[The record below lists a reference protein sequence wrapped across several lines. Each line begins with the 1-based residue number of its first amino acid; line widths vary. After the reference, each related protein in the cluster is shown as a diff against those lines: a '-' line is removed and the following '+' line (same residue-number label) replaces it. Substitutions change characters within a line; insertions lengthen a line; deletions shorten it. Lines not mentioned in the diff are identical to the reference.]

1 MKIVDTKGLRCPAP
15 LIKTRQALNEASA
28 GESLQIITDND
39 TSLNNIKR
47 FLTDNHISFTE
58 KEEAD
63 TRVLTVD
70 RGEPV
75 PVADNAESYCST
87 KTDVHKKKTIVA
99 ITSDIMGGGNDELGL
114 KLLTSF
120 FKVLPM
126 IKPVPDAIVFYN
138 TGVRLAVKGSPVEE
152 YLKELE
158 SSGVELILCT
168 TCIDFFSLGG
178 KLAAGRIGDMY
189 QIINIL
195 NEADNVIRP

>member
-1 MKIVDTKGLRCPAP
+1 MKIVDTKGLPCPAP

-47 FLTDNHISFTE
+47 FLTDNHISFTQ
-58 KEEAD
+58 KEESD
-63 TRVLTVD
+63 TWVLNVD

-75 PVADNAESYCST
+75 PVADNAEVYCST
-87 KTDVHKKKTIVA
+87 NPDVNKRKTVVA
-99 ITSDIMGGGNDELGL
+99 ITSDVMGGGNDELGS
-114 KLLTSF
+114 KLITSF

-126 IKPVPDAIVFYN
+126 IKPIPDTVVFYN

-152 YLKELE
+152 YLTELE

-168 TCIDFFSLGG
+168 TCIDFFSLKG
-178 KLAAGRIGDMY
+178 KIAAGKIGDMY
-189 QIINIL
+189 QILNIL
-195 NEADNVIRP
+195 NEAGNVIRP